1 MELESEFGNL
11 SIKFL
16 FVYENSSE
24 LNALLND
31 LNSLDYKYQKI
42 SNSNVIVQF
51 IDSISKIPTT
61 SELNIVIKSCHLIK
75 QLINKQKVNL
85 PVIVSNKIINW
96 IIQILC
102 FSSKSIICEA
112 LDVLTLLFKKNSRA
126 AHSNIDLMI
135 SNDGILLR
143 LLKST
148 GNLQKILVQD
158 YTPQEVYKS
167 SLGCIE
173 SILMHLE
180 GDDEFDVDHA
190 YLDTLGKTLIK
201 FLYTFKQN
209 EIQDGDF
216 MTLVAMALNSLK
228 YITQSNL
235 DFATY
240 NVGELLG
247 ICRTFMLYGLSDIS
261 FQQPVKILSSQQAV
275 MEPISVNNN
284 KRGTG
289 QNNNRNKKPSKSG
302 KKRPENSKQSEN
314 KRSYG
319 SQNYQHDNP
328 FPMYRTSDSDFSDN
342 EHSRELVNRNKQSK
356 LRLTALSLI
365 LVLTTTVEK
374 KILFGYW
381 HSLLSTDESMCNSLV
396 NCIIKDTSPRCKI
409 VALQTIIQLV
419 KYSKPFLVQAENK
432 DKAPSTFTPFSVT
445 LGNMITFTYEK
456 LTQAMIKE
464 GDLTVLTQILKCISI
479 FITVTPFHRLKTGI
493 VTEFIK
499 YVRLLARH
507 KDPTIKVAALIVMN
521 NLISLHDMTS
531 EIYEMVE
538 IPKSKIEFDLKKID
552 EGIRNA
558 QSIDENDLIDLE
570 FDEEIED
577 EEEIEETVAKLSVTS
592 SKMSWLLQNVL
603 ENLGIYNGILKTPSI
618 AISVRIESLQVLS
631 SMSSHFLLVKD
642 HLLVISTALT
652 KSLSP
657 ESPVDEKLYASR
669 TLESLGSSINN
680 FLSQENKT
688 QQDAD
693 LCLTFW
699 IRIISAVFDN
709 IQNVTQSPT
718 LRAYLAD
725 SLANIG
731 VFIFEKLDNMKQ
743 IQLKSILTGCCYDE
757 DPIVKSSAVRAL
769 AVYVLFPSLREDLCF
784 VENTTESVLRIIKD
798 QNIVAR
804 TKASFG
810 LANIVDGLL
819 IIKKT
824 QSIDDKLFK
833 QIIETCLQSATDN
846 DRVKVNAVRTLG
858 NLIILLK
865 ESHFGSANWLD
876 LFEKSIQVLNNQLA
890 TCNNVK
896 VKWNVCYSFSSMMKN
911 PLVFEAGIKVLWQES
926 VFNALCS
933 IIENS
938 PNFKVRTNACLAL
951 TTPQNRKDYEKYFST
966 IWNCL
971 LVALE
976 QSNNLTDFNEY
987 KHRDALQDQLCTA
1000 ICHFLSLATIE
1011 DVIQMKN
1018 SLFPLMDVT
1027 KQNWNRVIN
1036 RLPPEYHNQVIN
1048 ACNSIKN
1055 MESNCKNSKQNN
1067 SIGIIL
1073 SCFQSVDDF
1082 AI

>member
-1 MELESEFGNL
+1 MELENEFTNL

-16 FVYENSSE
+16 FVCENSSE
-24 LNALLND
+24 LNSLLND
-31 LNSLDYKYQKI
+31 LNSLDYKYQQI

-51 IDSISKIPTT
+51 IDSLPKIPTT
-61 SELNIVIKSCHLIK
+61 SELNIITKSCNLVK
-75 QLINKQKVNL
+75 QLINKQKINL
-85 PVIVSNKIINW
+85 PVAVSNKVINW

-102 FSSKSIICEA
+102 FSSNSIICEA
-112 LDVLTLLFKKNSRA
+112 LDVLTILFKKNSKA
-126 AHSNIDLMI
+126 AQSNIDLMV

-148 GNLQKILVQD
+148 TNLQKILVQD
-158 YTPQEVYKS
+158 YTPQEVYKTT
-167 SLGCIE
+167 LGCIE

-180 GDDEFDVDHA
+180 GDDEYDVDPS
-190 YLDTLGKTLIK
+190 YLDTIGKALIK

-216 MTLVAMALNSLK
+216 MSIVTMAINSLK
-228 YITQSNL
+228 FITHSNV
-235 DFATY
+235 DFATNY
-240 NVGELLG
+240 VGELIG
-247 ICRTFMLYGLSDIS
+247 ICKAFMLYGINNVA
-261 FQQPVKILSSQQAV
+261 FQQPVKIISSQQAV
-275 MEPISVNNN
+275 MEPISINNN

-289 QNNNRNKKPSKSG
+289 SNHKNKKQSKSG
-302 KKRPENSKQSEN
+302 KKRPENSKTSEN
-314 KRSYG
+314 KRSYA

-328 FPMYRTSDSDFSDN
+328 FSMYRTSDSDFSDN

-365 LVLTTTVEK
+365 YVMTVTVDR

-381 HSLLSTDESMCNSLV
+381 HSLLSTDESMCNTLI
-396 NCIIKDTSPRCKI
+396 NCLIKDTSPRCKI
-409 VALQTIIQLV
+409 VALQTIIQLI

-445 LGNMITFTYEK
+445 LGNMITFSYEK

-464 GDLTVLTQILKCISI
+464 GDLTVLTQILKCISM
-479 FITVTPFHRLKTGI
+479 FVTVTPFHRLKTGI
-493 VTEFIK
+493 VTGFIK
-499 YVRLLARH
+499 YVRLLTRH
-507 KDPTIKVAALIVMN
+507 KDPTIRVAALIVMN
-521 NLISLHDMTS
+521 NLISLQDMTS

-558 QSIDENDLIDLE
+558 QPKDENELIDLE
-570 FDEEIED
+570 YDEEIED
-577 EEEIEETVAKLSVTS
+577 DEEVEESVAKLNITS

-603 ENLGIYNGILKTPSI
+603 ENLGIHNGILKTPSI

-642 HLLVISTALT
+642 HLLLISTALT

-669 TLESLGSSINN
+669 TLESLGSAINN

-688 QQDAD
+688 PQDVD

-699 IRIISAVFDN
+699 IRIIPAVFDN
-709 IQNVTQSPT
+709 IQNVNQSPT

-731 VFIFEKLDNMKQ
+731 VFIFEKLDTIKQ

-757 DPIVKSSAVRAL
+757 DSIVKSSAVRAL

-784 VENTTESVLRIIKD
+784 IENTTESVLRIIKD
-798 QNIVAR
+798 QNVVAR

-810 LANIVDGLL
+810 LANVVDGLL
-819 IIKKT
+819 IIRET
-824 QSIDDKLFK
+824 VSINDKLFK
-833 QIIETCLQSATDN
+833 EIVETCLQSATDN

-865 ESHFGSANWLD
+865 ESHLGSANWLT
-876 LFEKSIQVLNNQLA
+876 LFEKSIQVLNNQLT

-911 PLVFEAGIKVLWQES
+911 PLVFEAGIKVLWQQA
-926 VFNALCS
+926 VFNALCN
-933 IIENS
+933 IIETS

-951 TTPQNRKDYEKYFST
+951 TTPQNRKDYEKYFWT
-966 IWNCL
+966 IWNSL
-971 LVALE
+971 LIALE

-1000 ICHFLSLATIE
+1000 ICHFLSLAAIE

-1018 SLFPLMDVT
+1018 HLFPLMDVT
-1027 KQNWNRVIN
+1027 KQNWDRVIN
-1036 RLPPEYHNQVIN
+1036 RLPPESHNQVIN

-1055 MESNCKNSKQNN
+1055 MESNCKNSEQKN

-1073 SCFQSVDDF
+1073 SCFQSVEDF